1 MPAMNRKFQRSER
14 RFSMSS
20 FVRSP
25 STLPYLP
32 CRAPLVAP
40 KVLSNFF
47 SRSLSLKCVGDLN
60 ES

>member
-14 RFSMSS
+14 RLAMSAA
-20 FVRSP
+20 VRSP

-32 CRAPLVAP
+32 FSADFVAP
-40 KVLSNFF
+40 NVLSNFR
-47 SRSLSLKCVGDLN
+47 SRSTSLNSVGALN